1 MEKKNYNKL
10 NIPDWVWWVGIIE
23 DRGDLSYAGRYKVRI
38 MGYHSGN
45 KKTLPTKDLPFAS
58 VVNSPTNAA
67 TSGIMENPALLPGS
81 TVIGFFADGNEGQM
95 PVIIGSLAGIP
106 QARNEDIGYE
116 DGFAD
121 PGERYPRGGFG
132 EEGPTGLSGVGEPD
146 ISRLARNEAAE
157 KHYTLLTK
165 RLVRAKGVVTAKAPS
180 VVPMLDD
187 KEGVDYEGKT
197 WEEPYARGQGPYDT
211 FKMEEF
217 KPKYWDAI
225 ADLKKGESGNQGV
238 PDEPGTY
245 TSMYPFN
252 QVRETEA
259 GFVTEYDNTSG
270 NTRYSSYHPVGN
282 YEEVQADGTRIN
294 RIMGSDYEITI
305 QDKNVIIQGACNVT
319 IAGDAKV
326 LVKGDKYEEIEGNH
340 FVTVHKDRITAINGN
355 DVKQV
360 GTDQQYTIGGLRH
373 ARVAGDDSTDI
384 HGKQTQSV
392 AKTKTENIGS
402 DVTETFGK
410 NHINTVVGWEAI
422 NITKTQNTTV
432 GENMIHTAG
441 EESYF
446 LSAGNQFLGSN
457 VNQSNVVGGNITET
471 VIGTVTEDYEG
482 THKVTAPTADI
493 VYDAG
498 EITVNTITQT
508 QHTHQTTSM
517 DTGNGAN
524 SGGKNAS
531 DSPNSG
537 T

>member
-38 MGYHSGN
+38 MGYHSAN
-45 KKTLPTKDLPFAS
+45 KETLPTKDLPFAS

-106 QARNEDIGYE
+106 QPRNEEIGYE
-116 DGFAD
+116 EGFAD

-132 EEGPTGLSGVGEPD
+132 EEAPVGLSGVGEPD

-157 KHYTLLTK
+157 EHYSLLTK

-180 VVPMLDD
+180 IPEMLDD
-187 KEGVDYEGKT
+187 KEGIDYEGKA

-259 GFVTEYDNTSG
+259 GFITEYDNTTG
-270 NTRYSSYHPVGN
+270 NTRYSFYHPIGN

-294 RIMGSDYEITI
+294 RIMGSDYEITV
-305 QDKNVIIQGACNVT
+305 QDKNVIIQGSCNVT

-340 FVTVHKDRITAINGN
+340 FVTVHKDRVTAINGN

-360 GTDQQYTIGGLRH
+360 GTDQNYSIGGNRSV
-373 ARVAGDDSTDI
+373 RVSLDDSTDI
-384 HGKQTQSV
+384 HGKQTQLV
-392 AKTKTENIGS
+392 AKTKVENIGS
-402 DVTETFGK
+402 DVTETFGR
-410 NHINTVVGWEAI
+410 NHVNTVVGWEDI
-422 NITKTQNTTV
+422 NIGKTQNTTV
-432 GENMIHTAG
+432 GENMIYTATG
-441 EESYF
+441 KSYF
-446 LSAGNQFLGSN
+446 QSNDQQELGSN
-457 VNQSNVVGGNITET
+457 GNQINTVGGNIVED
-471 VIGTVTEDYEG
+471 VVGTVTETYDG
-482 THKVTAPTADI
+482 AHTVTSPTADI
-493 VYDAG
+493 VYSAG
-498 EITVNTITQT
+498 EITVNSITHT
-508 QHTHQTTSM
+508 QHKHTQPNTGADATSQG
-517 DTGNGAN
+517 DT
-524 SGGKNAS
+524 NA
-531 DSPNSG
+531 PKSG